1 MCVIPSDNRPES
13 LKDEADLEKIYATVR
28 QMIYV
33 AVTQARDVL
42 LIFSGGEPSDFIEK
56 LRTQDCSE
64 TATDAASTL
73 AGKIGVQR
81 II

>member
-42 LIFSGGEPSDFIEK
+42 LIFSGGEPSEFIEK
-56 LRTQDCSE
+56 LRAQD
-64 TATDAASTL
+64 
-73 AGKIGVQR
+73 
-81 II
+81 